1 MVQESSLGSRRGLGT
16 ERLYGDVKTS
26 EARNALE
33 GHDARKGIPTRRLRR
48 ASLPQRGYARWT
60 MPKPSTRRCQKMIS
74 NRTAT
79 YGIFLSRSRDRPILK
94 LQDFCVALAIAGGVN
109 GRAPGSRV
117 RQPVCRCANLT
128 KRQCGPCS

>member
-60 MPKPSTRRCQKMIS
+60 MPKRVLVL
-74 NRTAT
+74 A
-79 YGIFLSRSRDRPILK
+79 ILK